1 MDLNTSYQPTPI
13 SEIKSIQIQSWRV
26 IAPKSKT
33 FRNGSKVSRDRTI
46 ASAPNRIHL
55 IARFSRCR
63 KACKEVNLRDLF
75 VRMSPIFENMRE
87 PKTRDLISSSLRPTL
102 NEIRNRMRIARK
114 TEAPCV
120 IDKINSDREKILL

>member
-13 SEIKSIQIQSWRV
+13 SEIKSIQIQSWSV

-33 FRNGSKVSRDRTI
+33 FRNGSKVRRDRTM

-75 VRMSPIFENMRE
+75 VRMSPIFENIRD
-87 PKTRDLISSSLRPTL
+87 PKTNDLISSSLRPTL
-102 NEIRNRMRIARK
+102 NEIRNRVRIARK